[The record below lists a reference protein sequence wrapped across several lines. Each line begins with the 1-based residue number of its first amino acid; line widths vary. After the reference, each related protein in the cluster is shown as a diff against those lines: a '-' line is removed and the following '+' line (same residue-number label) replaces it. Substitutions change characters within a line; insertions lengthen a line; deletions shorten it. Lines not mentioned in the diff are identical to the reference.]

1 MTKELPL
8 FSILQ
13 LWRESLGKALCVKE
27 FHIEDDGKLFDFDLK
42 DAGEYKCDDCKSEFC
57 FKSLEWLEDC
67 GDSSNNKLNQ
77 KTYPSTKELEYEVM
91 YA

>member
-1 MTKELPL
+1 MIKELPV

-27 FHIEDDGKLFDFDLK
+27 FHIKDDGKTFDFDLK
-42 DAGEYKCDDCKSEFC
+42 DDGEYKCDDCKSEFC

-67 GDSSNNKLNQ
+67 GDSGSNQLNQ
-77 KTYPSTKELEYEVM
+77 KTYPPTKELEYEKA